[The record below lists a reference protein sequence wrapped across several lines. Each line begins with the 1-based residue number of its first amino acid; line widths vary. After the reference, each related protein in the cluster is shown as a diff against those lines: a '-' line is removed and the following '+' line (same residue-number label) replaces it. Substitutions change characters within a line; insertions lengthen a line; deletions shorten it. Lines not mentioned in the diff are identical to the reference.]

1 MQVVG
6 FIVGALDETEPKTI
20 RMVQRFNAVFGLPGL
35 TLPAP
40 TQDPLK
46 ESAMAKPD
54 DLTPVITEVAPAVG
68 ASTRK
73 SRRLRQ

>member
-1 MQVVG
+1 
-6 FIVGALDETEPKTI
+6 
-20 RMVQRFNAVFGLPGL
+20 MVQRFNAVFGLPGL
-35 TLPAP
+35 IPAP

-54 DLTPVITEVAPAVG
+54 DLTPVMTEVAPAVG
-68 ASTRK
+68 AGTRK